1 MDWLVNPDVWASF
14 ATLAILEIVLGIDNL
29 VFIAL
34 LAGRLPAEQRARARR
49 LGLALA
55 LGTRLALLWS
65 VVWIVH
71 LTEPVFSLGAHPVS
85 WRDLILIAGG
95 GFLLFKGTREI
106 HLRVDGVEE
115 DATDRPR
122 VGQLRRHGHAD
133 HGARRCVLAR

>member
-1 MDWLVNPDVWASF
+1 MDWLANPDVWASF

-65 VVWIVH
+65 VVDRPPDRAV
-71 LTEPVFSLGAHPVS
+71 VSLGTHPFMARS
-85 WRDLILIAGG
+85 DPDRRWR
-95 GFLLFKGTREI
+95 FLFKGRGD

-115 DATDRPR
+115 D
-122 VGQLRRHGHAD
+122 Q
-133 HGARRCVLAR
+133 HGARQRASPARSWKSWCSTSCSRSIA